1 MSRGFTADDVPAK
14 AGRSFLVTGANAGI
28 GFEVSKILAARGAHV
43 ILACR
48 DEGKAEAAMK
58 RIRID
63 VPKAGLSCRPLD
75 LADLDQV
82 PDAAKEIGSAP
93 CRERVCSDG

>member
-1 MSRGFTADDVPAK
+1 MSRGFTADDVSAQT
-14 AGRSFLVTGANAGI
+14 GRTFLVTGANAGI

-48 DEGKAEAAMK
+48 DEDRAEAGMN

-63 VPKAGLSCRPLD
+63 VPGAEPTFQSLGLPELDPGRHAGTVLPGTG
-75 LADLDQV
+75 Q
-82 PDAAKEIGSAP
+82 GWGG
-93 CRERVCSDG
+93 ER

>member
-1 MSRGFTADDVPAK
+1 MSRGFTADDVPAQ

-48 DEGKAEAAMK
+48 DEDRAGAAMN
-58 RIRID
+58 RIRVD
-63 VPKAGLSCRPLD
+63 VPKAESSFQSLNL
-75 LADLDQV
+75 
-82 PDAAKEIGSAP
+82 PDHAPVTEAATIVLPGTIRRAS
-93 CRERVCSDG
+93 